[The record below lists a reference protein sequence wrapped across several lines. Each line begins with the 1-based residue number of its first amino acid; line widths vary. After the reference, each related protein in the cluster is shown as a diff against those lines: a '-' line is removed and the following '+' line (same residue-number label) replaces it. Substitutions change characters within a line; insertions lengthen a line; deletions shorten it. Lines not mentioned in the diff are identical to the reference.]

1 MAIYF
6 KLKNQAE
13 KCHYKIFLVDGM
25 TLMMKRRGSKVDA
38 NKEHVLKRAM
48 DKSSSNYKWIRHPG
62 RNLKFKSQI
71 TSRMYGPGNFFS
83 GGP

>member
-1 MAIYF
+1 
-6 KLKNQAE
+6 
-13 KCHYKIFLVDGM
+13 M

-62 RNLKFKSQI
+62 TEFKNFSNKK
-71 TSRMYGPGNFFS
+71 NFF
-83 GGP
+83 GFQILKLKIK